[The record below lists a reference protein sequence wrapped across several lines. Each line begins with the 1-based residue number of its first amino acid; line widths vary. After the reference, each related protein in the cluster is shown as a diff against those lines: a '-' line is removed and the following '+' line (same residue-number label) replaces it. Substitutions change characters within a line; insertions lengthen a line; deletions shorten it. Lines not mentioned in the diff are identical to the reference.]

1 MTLDPSSLFGRSSPT
16 VGQFGNSAPEGER
29 LLEAGHRLASVAS
42 GSGIASEPSGRLIT
56 RGIDPTL
63 GESPTRPLRQNKAV
77 AQGAPQG
84 GDVGLQGLRGGTRGI
99 ITPEQLNQSFGRH
112 DRTAGQAE
120 HREDGARLPARNDD
134 RRAVP
139 PNLKRSQN
147 PQLHGLKRTHVTDR
161 R

>member
-1 MTLDPSSLFGRSSPT
+1 GLELADDLRGPARHEQRVGPILRERGMTLDPSSLFGRSSPT

-84 GDVGLQGLRGGTRGI
+84 GDVGLQGLRGGTRG
-99 ITPEQLNQSFGRH
+99 
-112 DRTAGQAE
+112 
-120 HREDGARLPARNDD
+120 
-134 RRAVP
+134 
-139 PNLKRSQN
+139 
-147 PQLHGLKRTHVTDR
+147 
-161 R
+161 